1 MGVGG
6 ASRETRTRRDAAIR
20 RLGFISGLLMG
31 LVAVAPVQ
39 AEDTI
44 HVFVALADNDSQGI
58 VSVPPKLGDGNDPD
72 NNLYWGA
79 LYGVKTHFRRSPR
92 WHQVPLAGPPG
103 EGVLERVAF
112 EHKASGTM
120 LVADAYRGNRINQAM
135 SDFLVS
141 AAGHGFQRQ
150 IVRED
155 EKTQTLSL
163 GGGAS
168 LLVFVGHNGLMDLE
182 SPEAFVAQLPAAD
195 PAEAQS
201 APLREA
207 IVLACLSERF
217 FAPILKRAG
226 ARPLLMTASLMA
238 PEAYSL
244 EAALEGWIGQ
254 ETPAQIRQRAAQSYA
269 EYQRIRV
276 KSALRVFTAEP

>member
-1 MGVGG
+1 MGVVD
-6 ASRETRTRRDAAIR
+6 ASRATKIR
-20 RLGFISGLLMG
+20 RNTAVRLLSILGTLFTAF
-31 LVAVAPVQ
+31 VAIAPAR
-39 AEDTI
+39 AEGTI
-44 HVFVALADNDSQGI
+44 HVFVALADNESQGI

-92 WHQVPLAGPPG
+92 WHQVPFAVPSGDG
-103 EGVLERVAF
+103 ILERVAF

-120 LVADAYRGNRINQAM
+120 LVADAYRGDRINQAM

-141 AAGHGFQRQ
+141 AAGRGHERQ
-150 IVRED
+150 IVRRD
-155 EKTQTLSL
+155 DKTQALSL

-182 SPEAFVAQLPAAD
+182 SSETFVTQLPAAD

-217 FAPILKRAG
+217 FAPILRRAG

-254 ETPAQIRQRAAQSYA
+254 ETPAQIRQRAAQAYA

-276 KSALRVFTAEP
+276 KSALRVFTAGP